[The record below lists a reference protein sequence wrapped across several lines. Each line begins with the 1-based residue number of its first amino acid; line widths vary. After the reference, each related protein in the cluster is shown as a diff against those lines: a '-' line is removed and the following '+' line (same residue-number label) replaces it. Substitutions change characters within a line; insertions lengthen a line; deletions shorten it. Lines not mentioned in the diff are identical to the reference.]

1 MLRDHLYNKD
11 KEGAWQLDV
20 DIECVR
26 QVNEQP
32 DSANKDANQL
42 DVIESDEEVLSTSS
56 DSENGDTSESELSE
70 SDDSNSD
77 NEESNADS

>member
-1 MLRDHLYNKD
+1 M
-11 KEGAWQLDV
+11 DV

-32 DSANKDANQL
+32 DSANEDAHQL
-42 DVIESDEEVLSTSS
+42 DVIESDEEVLSSSS
-56 DSENGDTSESELSE
+56 DSESEDTSESESSE

-77 NEESNADS
+77 EEESDADS